1 MKEKRDRIRLMLY
14 RNALTNTWLINRLDE
29 KGITTDKTEMSSVLR
44 GARKGAKAEKIINVS
59 VEILEFYEIAMNV
72 KK

>member
-14 RNALTNTWLINRLDE
+14 RNALTNTWLINRLEE

-44 GARKGAKAEKIINVS
+44 GARKGAKAENIINAS
-59 VEILEFYEIAMNV
+59 IEILEFYEMAMGV